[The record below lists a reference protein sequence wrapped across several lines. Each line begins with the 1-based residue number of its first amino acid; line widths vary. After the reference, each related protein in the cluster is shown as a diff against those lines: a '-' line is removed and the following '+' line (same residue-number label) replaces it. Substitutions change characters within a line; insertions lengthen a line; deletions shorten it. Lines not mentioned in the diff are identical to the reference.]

1 MALSKLSTAS
11 AHTRLQAFCNGA
23 PSVTSSKT
31 AAGSG
36 KLEKIAS
43 SAGLL
48 IDVYRYCIQAG
59 RSIDPLKAEK
69 YTVDELKAA
78 LKAQR
83 SKLKAD
89 SIVLVRTGWVQAYL
103 DAPRILGASV
113 QSCQP
118 AVRIC
123 EKSHAAFI
131 K

>member
-1 MALSKLSTAS
+1 LDWHWINICRQDTPANWKD
-11 AHTRLQAFCNGA
+11 RIIGR
-23 PSVTSSKT
+23 
-31 AAGSG
+31 
-36 KLEKIAS
+36 
-43 SAGLL
+43 GLL
-48 IDVYRYCIQAG
+48 IDVYRYCMQAG

-89 SIVLVRTGWVQAYL
+89 SIVLVRTGWMQAYL